1 MRLVRYLTDRQPHPA
16 VGVESEDGIRRINAA
31 SIADLLSRSL
41 AEIRALAED
50 ASSGHA
56 VAPGAASLLPPV
68 DGRIEVWA
76 AGVTYRRS
84 RQARVE
90 ESATPDIYQ
99 LVYESKRPELFFK
112 CAAWRAVTHDEPIGI
127 RTDSAVNVPEP
138 ELALVVN
145 RHAEIVGYLV
155 CNDVSSRSIEG
166 ENSLYLPQAKVYAGS
181 CALSDGIRPA
191 WEVPDAGS
199 LDIELTVERGRTVVW
214 QGCTNT
220 SQMRRSPA
228 DLVDFLYC
236 AEQFPGGAV
245 LATGT
250 GIVPDMDFTLR
261 DGDLVTVRIQEIGAL
276 ANVVATGRE
285 HFNWLTARPRVR
297 YAYRAALRSCDS
309 SCLAAS
315 KSPW

>member
-1 MRLVRYLTDRQPHPA
+1 MRLVRYVTDGRPDPA
-16 VGVESEDGIRRINAA
+16 VGVESEDGIRRINAP
-31 SIADLLSRSL
+31 SVSSLLSLPL

-50 ASSGHA
+50 ARSGPA
-56 VAPGAASLLPPV
+56 VAPGAASLLAPI

-84 RQARVE
+84 RQARIA

-112 CAAWRAVTHDEPIGI
+112 CAAWRAVTHGEPIGI
-127 RTDSAVNVPEP
+127 RADSAVNVPEP

-145 RHAEIVGYLV
+145 RHAEIVGYV
-155 CNDVSSRSIEG
+155 ACNDVSSRSIEG
-166 ENSLYLPQAKVYAGS
+166 ENPLYLPQAKVYAGS

-199 LDIELTVERGRTVVW
+199 LDIELTVERGGTVAW
-214 QGCTNT
+214 QGRTNT

-228 DLVDFLYC
+228 DLVEYLYC
-236 AEQFPGGAV
+236 AEQFPDGAA

-261 DGDLVTVRIQEIGAL
+261 EGDLVTVRIHEIGTL

-285 HFNWLTARPRVR
+285 HFSWLTVPPV
-297 YAYRAALRSCDS
+297 AAPWAS
-309 SCLAAS
+309 AAI
-315 KSPW
+315 PLP